1 VNRRHRW
8 RRREEEPIRPCDKQ
22 GDRSGRGE
30 GDSRSSNH
38 SGGQRHQEEDRGTE
52 DCFTPP
58 SAPTTVAPPTP
69 WTPRR
74 QRSGCWHPPRR
85 VGVPA
90 TPSSSRCHTL
100 WRPSALV
107 GTSLSL
113 SQAASVIIAAR
124 VWAMKNARAWEY
136 AGGGRAGRGTSV
148 HHDRCGDLFEM
159 GEAVRVCCRCEK
171 GGVCWRCMQ
180 EAGEQGVEVCWDND
194 AHA

>member
-1 VNRRHRW
+1 
-8 RRREEEPIRPCDKQ
+8 
-22 GDRSGRGE
+22 
-30 GDSRSSNH
+30 
-38 SGGQRHQEEDRGTE
+38 
-52 DCFTPP
+52 
-58 SAPTTVAPPTP
+58 
-69 WTPRR
+69 
-74 QRSGCWHPPRR
+74 
-85 VGVPA
+85 VPA

-148 HHDRCGDLFEM
+148 HHDRRGDLFEM